1 MVPAVHISILPT
13 SPVMFKFRD
22 IILLFMVLV
31 YSNSLKFIPKAVR
44 QDPAAQLNL
53 SVNFERKK
61 EKNRSD
67 IK

>member
-1 MVPAVHISILPT
+1 
-13 SPVMFKFRD
+13 MFKFRD

-67 IK
+67 IKWFYAF